1 MQVELVS
8 PEAVLFSGECS
19 QVVARTVDG
28 DIAFLDNHAPFIGAL
43 DIGQTQLWANDGVVS
58 LAINGGFVEVSG
70 NSVTILSDGALAS
83 QDIDIKDALMM
94 MRRQTLRSGQKLEF
108 RSPALADY
116 TRSVSIAEARSLTTP
131 PQKLVRF
138 RWR

>member
-19 QVVARTVDG
+19 QVVTRTVEG
-28 DIAFLDNHAPFIGAL
+28 DVAFLDNHAPFIGAL

-70 NSVTILSDGALAS
+70 NSVRILSDGALAS
-83 QDIDIKDALMM
+83 EDINVEEAQSDLQAAEQALNADADDD
-94 MRRQTLRSGQKLEF
+94 QAANAKKWAE
-108 RSPALADY
+108 
-116 TRSVSIAEARSLTTP
+116 TRIQVSSAG
-131 PQKLVRF
+131 
-138 RWR
+138 

>member
-19 QVVARTVDG
+19 QVVTRTVEG
-28 DIAFLDNHAPFIGAL
+28 DVAFLDNHAPFIGAL

-83 QDIDIKDALMM
+83 EDINVEEAQTDLQAAEQALNADADDD
-94 MRRQTLRSGQKLEF
+94 QAANAKKWAE
-108 RSPALADY
+108 
-116 TRSVSIAEARSLTTP
+116 TRIQVSSAG
-131 PQKLVRF
+131 
-138 RWR
+138 

>member
-19 QVVARTVDG
+19 QVVTRTVEG
-28 DIAFLDNHAPFIGAL
+28 DVAFLDNHAPFIGAL

-83 QDIDIKDALMM
+83 EDINVEEAQSDLQAAEQALNADADDN
-94 MRRQTLRSGQKLEF
+94 QAANAKKWAE
-108 RSPALADY
+108 
-116 TRSVSIAEARSLTTP
+116 TRIQVSSAG
-131 PQKLVRF
+131 
-138 RWR
+138 

>member
-19 QVVARTVDG
+19 QVVTRTVDG

-70 NSVTILSDGALAS
+70 NSVTILSDGALPA
-83 QDIDIKDALMM
+83 QDIDVEDAQSDLAAAE
-94 MRRQTLRSGQKLEF
+94 Q
-108 RSPALADY
+108 ALSADADDDEAANAKKWAEI
-116 TRSVSIAEARSLTTP
+116 RIEVSTAG
-131 PQKLVRF
+131 
-138 RWR
+138 

>member
-19 QVVARTVDG
+19 QVVTRTVEG
-28 DIAFLDNHAPFIGAL
+28 DVAFLDNHAPFIGAL

-70 NSVTILSDGALAS
+70 NSVTILSDGALAVE
-83 QDIDIKDALMM
+83 DINVEEATSELQAAEQALNADADDN
-94 MRRQTLRSGQKLEF
+94 QAANAKKWAE
-108 RSPALADY
+108 
-116 TRSVSIAEARSLTTP
+116 TRIQVSSAG
-131 PQKLVRF
+131 
-138 RWR
+138 

>member
-19 QVVARTVDG
+19 QVVTRTVEG
-28 DIAFLDNHAPFIGAL
+28 DVAFLDNHAPFIGAL
-43 DIGQTQLWANDGVVS
+43 DIGKTQLWANDGVVS

-83 QDIDIKDALMM
+83 EDINVEEAQSDLQAAEQALNADADDD
-94 MRRQTLRSGQKLEF
+94 QAANAKKWAE
-108 RSPALADY
+108 
-116 TRSVSIAEARSLTTP
+116 TRIQVSSAG
-131 PQKLVRF
+131 
-138 RWR
+138 

>member
-19 QVVARTVDG
+19 QVVTRTVDG

-43 DIGQTQLWANDGVVS
+43 DIGQTQLWATDGVIS

-70 NSVTILSDGALAS
+70 NAVTILSDGAMAAQEVDPSEAESDLAIAEEALAS
-83 QDIDIKDALMM
+83 DADD
-94 MRRQTLRSGQKLEF
+94 ED
-108 RSPALADY
+108 AADAKKWAE
-116 TRSVSIAEARSLTTP
+116 TRLQVAAT
-131 PQKLVRF
+131 V
-138 RWR
+138 

>member
-19 QVVARTVDG
+19 QVVTRTVEG
-28 DIAFLDNHAPFIGAL
+28 DVAFLDNHAPFIGAL

-70 NSVTILSDGALAS
+70 NSVTILSDGALAVE
-83 QDIDIKDALMM
+83 DINVEEAQSDLQAAEQALNADADDD
-94 MRRQTLRSGQKLEF
+94 QAANAKKWAE
-108 RSPALADY
+108 
-116 TRSVSIAEARSLTTP
+116 TRIQVSSAG
-131 PQKLVRF
+131 
-138 RWR
+138 

>member
-19 QVVARTVDG
+19 QVVTRTVEG
-28 DIAFLDNHAPFIGAL
+28 DVAFLDNHAPFIGAL

-83 QDIDIKDALMM
+83 EDINVEEAQSDLQAAEQALNADADDD
-94 MRRQTLRSGQKLEF
+94 QAANAKKWAE
-108 RSPALADY
+108 
-116 TRSVSIAEARSLTTP
+116 TRIQVSSAG
-131 PQKLVRF
+131 
-138 RWR
+138 

>member
-19 QVVARTVDG
+19 QVVTRTVDG

-43 DIGQTQLWANDGVVS
+43 DIGQTQLWATDGVVS

-70 NSVTILSDGALAS
+70 NAVTILSDGAMAAQEVDPSEAESDLAIAEEALAS
-83 QDIDIKDALMM
+83 DADD
-94 MRRQTLRSGQKLEF
+94 ED
-108 RSPALADY
+108 AADAKKWAE
-116 TRSVSIAEARSLTTP
+116 TRLQVAAT
-131 PQKLVRF
+131 V
-138 RWR
+138 

>member
-19 QVVARTVDG
+19 QVVTRTVDG

-43 DIGQTQLWANDGVVS
+43 DIGQTQLWATDGVIS

-70 NSVTILSDGALAS
+70 NAVTILSDGAMAAQEVDPSEAESDLAIAEEALAS
-83 QDIDIKDALMM
+83 DADDQDAANAKKWA
-94 MRRQTLRSGQKLEF
+94 E
-108 RSPALADY
+108 
-116 TRSVSIAEARSLTTP
+116 TRLQVAAT
-131 PQKLVRF
+131 V
-138 RWR
+138 